1 MTIEVGSRGV
11 VSVKG
16 FKAILD
22 TLTPVSK
29 QDFQTFLITLV
40 QTAILES
47 HKLYC
52 IRNWRDQQ

>member
-1 MTIEVGSRGV
+1 MTIEVGSQGV

-16 FKAILD
+16 FKVILD
-22 TLTPVSK
+22 ALTPVSK

-47 HKLYC
+47 HKL
-52 IRNWRDQQ
+52 